1 MCLAPVLSPTT
12 LCHVVEKPSRYCTL
26 LMPVAGLEPGPPVQ
40 QVSALSIT
48 PLPLSDC
55 VILDQAFSFSFKI
68 CSTFVHHLQLMR
80 TMNNISAHN
89 VITEHRLLRGGVPAV
104 AGGGCADE
112 GVDMCHVGFS
122 SITIFLSRVPW
133 LGILVSNLPNH
144 HDGYSCSN
152 RQTIFK

>member
-1 MCLAPVLSPTT
+1 
-12 LCHVVEKPSRYCTL
+12 
-26 LMPVAGLEPGPPVQ
+26 
-40 QVSALSIT
+40 
-48 PLPLSDC
+48 
-55 VILDQAFSFSFKI
+55 
-68 CSTFVHHLQLMR
+68 MR

-104 AGGGCADE
+104 AGGGCVDE

-152 RQTIFK
+152 RQTIFKYFLASITTLKMIFKSEHELAIDIKLFVGASALTVRY